1 MTVGV
6 PYFALSDANRASEMR
21 ADADAV
27 FAAAA
32 AHDAV
37 LLPLTGGKVPEIGIW
52 GLGFKVHG
60 LGLGV

>member
-1 MTVGV
+1 MASIGSITVGV

-37 LLPLTGGKVPEIGIW
+37 LLPLTGGKVPEIGI
-52 GLGFKVHG
+52 
-60 LGLGV
+60 